1 MGGELCQVDEDQ
13 DQDEEDPEDQDQE
26 DPEDQ
31 DAAVDGQ
38 CAAIVVDEG
47 C

>member
-1 MGGELCQVDEDQ
+1 VVAALLAALVLVSGNR
-13 DQDEEDPEDQDQE
+13 
-26 DPEDQ
+26 DQ